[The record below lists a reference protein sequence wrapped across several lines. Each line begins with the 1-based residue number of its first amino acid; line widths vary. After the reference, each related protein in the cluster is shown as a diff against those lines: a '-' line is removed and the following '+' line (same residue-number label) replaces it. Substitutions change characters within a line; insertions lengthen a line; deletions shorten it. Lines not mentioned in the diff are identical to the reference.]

1 MAPLAR
7 IRSVVARARASER
20 SRWWTTFFLAAS
32 LSSLWLLA
40 TPLFGAPDEPAHAVR
55 AASVARLDVV
65 GDEEPQFKD
74 RLVVEAPKSYGDAAK
89 SIACYVFGATIP
101 ASCATF
107 DDHNELVRLPT
118 SAGRHP
124 PAYYFVAGLPT
135 LAVRGALSIYLMRV
149 VSAVITAAFV
159 ASAVATLERL
169 RRPRLGALAILIG
182 ATPMLFFIGGT
193 VNPSSVEIPAA
204 FSLWMAGA
212 VLALEAP
219 TRVDSQLVRRVAV
232 AAIALVLS
240 RQLAPLWLVLI
251 AAALLAVGGL
261 AMIRALWVSRSA
273 RRWGVAVL
281 IAGALQCLWILI
293 VRPLDPSLGDKTLAH
308 DLTTGGALRI
318 SLGESL
324 NRLREMVGWFGWLD
338 APSPGITYML
348 WVIALGALIA
358 LALFAWH
365 RRLLLVAA
373 GTAIAA
379 ITAPVVFETLQAHK
393 IGFFWQG
400 RYSMPLALG
409 VPVLLALSAALGAKR
424 SERELDDTMWPAHG
438 VDRVVG
444 AVAIAVVVAQ
454 VAAFGQALRRNSV
467 GYNGPFDF
475 LIHPGWS
482 PPAPVWFLLI
492 AYAIAVFAFV
502 SWVASSTST
511 SHEHVTLTGAR
522 ATTDVTRSGV

>member
-7 IRSVVARARASER
+7 LRRVVARARATER

-40 TPLFGAPDEPAHAVR
+40 TPLFGAPDEPAHSVR

-65 GDEEPQFKD
+65 GDEEPEFKD

-89 SIACYVFGATIP
+89 SIACYVFGPTIP

-107 DDHNELVRLPT
+107 DDHNQLVRLPT

-182 ATPMLFFIGGT
+182 ATPMMFFIGGT

-204 FSLWMAGA
+204 LSLWMAGT

-219 TRVDSQLVRRVAV
+219 TRVDSRLVRRVAV

-240 RQLAPLWLVLI
+240 RQLAPLWLALI
-251 AAALLAVGGL
+251 AAALIAVGGT
-261 AMIRALWVSRSA
+261 AMIRALRASRSA
-273 RRWGVAVL
+273 RRWGAAVL
-281 IAGALQCLWILI
+281 FAGVLQCLWILI

-308 DLTTGGALRI
+308 DLTTGSALKT
-318 SLGESL
+318 SLGETL

-348 WVIALGALIA
+348 WVIALGALLA

-373 GTAIAA
+373 TTAIAA
-379 ITAPVVFETLQAHK
+379 IAAPVGFETLQAHK

-409 VPVLLALSAALGAKR
+409 VPVLLALSAGLGAR
-424 SERELDDTMWPAHG
+424 RTESEVDDSILSARG
-438 VDRVVG
+438 IDRVVG

-454 VAAFGQALRRNSV
+454 VAAFWQALRRNSV
-467 GYNGPFDF
+467 GYNGAFDF
-475 LIHPGWS
+475 LIHPDWS
-482 PPAPVWFLLI
+482 PPAPVWFLVG
-492 AYAIAVFAFV
+492 AYAIAASAFAF
-502 SWVASSTST
+502 WVASSPST
-511 SHEHVTLTGAR
+511 SHEHATLTPG
-522 ATTDVTRSGV
+522 

>member
-1 MAPLAR
+1 VPALAGPR
-7 IRSVVARARASER
+7 RVVARARATER
-20 SRWWTTFFLAAS
+20 SRWWTTFLLVAS

-40 TPLFGAPDEPAHAVR
+40 TPLFGAPDEPAHSVR

-65 GDEEPQFKD
+65 GDEEPEFKD

-89 SIACYVFGATIP
+89 SIACYVFGPTIP
-101 ASCATF
+101 ASCAKF
-107 DDHNELVRLPT
+107 DDHNQLVRLPT

-182 ATPMLFFIGGT
+182 ATPMMFFIGGT
-193 VNPSSVEIPAA
+193 VNPSSVELPAA
-204 FSLWMAGA
+204 LSLWMAGA

-219 TRVDSQLVRRVAV
+219 KGVDSRLVRRVAV

-240 RQLAPLWLVLI
+240 RQLAPLWLALI
-251 AAALLAVGGL
+251 AAALIAIGGT
-261 AMIRALWVSRSA
+261 AMIRALWASRSA

-281 IAGALQCLWILI
+281 VAAVLQCLWIVI

-308 DLTTGGALRI
+308 HLTTGTALKT
-318 SLGESL
+318 SLGETL

-338 APSPGITYML
+338 TPSPGVAYML
-348 WVIALGALIA
+348 WVIALGALLA

-373 GTAIAA
+373 ATAVAAIAA
-379 ITAPVVFETLQAHK
+379 PVGFETIQAHK

-424 SERELDDTMWPAHG
+424 TESEADDSTLSARG

-444 AVAIAVVVAQ
+444 AVAIAIVVAQ
-454 VAAFGQALRRNSV
+454 VAAFWQALRRNSV
-467 GYNGPFDF
+467 GYNGAFDF
-475 LIHPGWS
+475 LIHPDWS
-482 PPAPVWFLLI
+482 PPAPVWFLVV
-492 AYAIAVFAFV
+492 AYAIVVSAFAF
-502 SWVASSTST
+502 WVASSTSG
-511 SHEHVTLTGAR
+511 SVE
-522 ATTDVTRSGV
+522 SGGQPEPTPSGSLRNS